1 MLNLPHTY
9 SRKINYKN
17 KTFNSK
23 FLIITSVATIIF
35 TSIFFVSA
43 ASAAPPIGL
52 GTANSFAVLAGS
64 GITNSGS
71 TTINGNIGTFPTP
84 AITGYG
90 SITHTGTNHADD
102 NVTQG
107 AKNDIVTAY
116 NQAAGAASPTAVA
129 TELGGSTL
137 TPGVYNNGTLG
148 ITGTLTLDTQGDPN
162 AVFIFQAS
170 TTLITAANSNVV
182 FLNGAN
188 SCNVYWQVGS
198 SVTLGT
204 NSFLEGTVL
213 SAFSISANTGAQIHG
228 RLLALDG
235 AVTLLSNTINIE
247 RCGTPTIIPT
257 NTTTVPSSNGA
268 NGSSSN
274 GTGQPSGSTSSSGGL
289 DGTLADSGFNNFL
302 FFFAITTIGVGIFA
316 LGLTKINKI
325 KKVKI

>member
-1 MLNLPHTY
+1 MLNSLHTH
-9 SRKINYKN
+9 SRKINHKT
-17 KTFNSK
+17 KTFNFR
-23 FLIITSVATIIF
+23 FLTVTSVAIIIF

-182 FLNGAN
+182 FLNGAS

-198 SVTLGT
+198 SATLGT

-213 SAFSISANTGAQIHG
+213 SAFSISANTGARIHG

-247 RCGTPTIIPT
+247 GCGTPTIIPT
-257 NTTTVPSSNGA
+257 NGTTVPSSN
-268 NGSSSN
+268 NG
-274 GTGQPSGSTSSSGGL
+274 GQPSGSTSGSTPGSGGD
-289 DGTLADSGFNNFL
+289 DGTLADTGFNNFL
-302 FFFAITTIGVGIFA
+302 FFFAITTIGLGMFA

-325 KKVKI
+325 KKIKI